1 MSVRWRTFWAARDP
15 GRGPPGVV
23 GSGPP
28 LMAGAANPP
37 AARVENPPAAG
48 AENPPAAGAENPP
61 AAGASGRSDGAC
73 RRGTPGV
80 SGAAR
85 YKTSAHVSNFCYIR
99 QFPTFSFDFAPKFQG
114 SVGSITS
121 PIHF

>member
-1 MSVRWRTFWAARDP
+1 MSVRWPTFWAARDP
-15 GRGPPGVV
+15 SRPPGVV

-37 AARVENPPAAG
+37 AAS
-48 AENPPAAGAENPP
+48 AENPPVAGAENPP
-61 AAGASGRSDGAC
+61 AAGASGRIDGAC

-85 YKTSAHVSNFCYIR
+85 YKTKACEHFFCYIR
-99 QFPTFSFDFAPKFQG
+99 QAPNLSFDFGPKSQ
-114 SVGSITS
+114 GSIT
-121 PIHF
+121 